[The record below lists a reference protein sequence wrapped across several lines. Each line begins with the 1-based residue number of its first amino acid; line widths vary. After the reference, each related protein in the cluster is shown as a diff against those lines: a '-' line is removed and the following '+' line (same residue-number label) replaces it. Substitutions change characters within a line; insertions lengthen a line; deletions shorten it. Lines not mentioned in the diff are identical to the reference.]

1 MEENTLELIEEI
13 TEETTEEIIDS
24 PPALNE
30 SEPVPEFTP
39 DLEQTE
45 RSLEELLEDYIESRL
60 VEDEENNLEGEE
72 DTSISDSEIIV
83 QDYSDYYSQ
92 IVNLLGE
99 NQLELKTQ
107 STTLEDYNETNN
119 IAADFET
126 ISLTNQLL
134 ILIYVSILF
143 TALLNFSRR
152 IF

>member
-1 MEENTLELIEEI
+1 MEENTLEVVEET
-13 TEETTEEIIDS
+13 TEETLEEIIDS
-24 PPALNE
+24 PPALYE

-72 DTSISDSEIIV
+72 DNSVSDSEIIV

>member
-1 MEENTLELIEEI
+1 MEENIIEI
-13 TEETTEEIIDS
+13 TEETTQEVIDS
-24 PPALNE
+24 PTISNE

-45 RSLEELLEDYIESRL
+45 QTERTLEELLEDYIQSRV
-60 VEDEENNLEGEE
+60 VEDEESDMEVDEV
-72 DTSISDSEIIV
+72 TSVSDSEIIV

-99 NQLELKTQ
+99 NQIELQTQ
-107 STTLEDYNETNN
+107 STTLEDYVETNN
-119 IAADFET
+119 ISADFET

>member
-1 MEENTLELIEEI
+1 MEDNILEVIEET

-30 SEPVPEFTP
+30 SEPVPDFNP

-45 RSLEELLEDYIESRL
+45 RTLEELLEDYIESRL
-60 VEDEENNLEGEE
+60 VEDEENTMEGEE
-72 DTSISDSEIIV
+72 DTTVSDSEIVV

-99 NQLELKTQ
+99 NQIELKTQ

>member
-1 MEENTLELIEEI
+1 MEENTLEVIEE
-13 TEETTEEIIDS
+13 TNEIIDS
-24 PPALNE
+24 PQIVNE
-30 SEPVPEFTP
+30 SEPVPESTP

-45 RSLEELLEDYIESRL
+45 KTLEDLLEDYIESRL
-60 VEDEENNLEGEE
+60 EENEQTDSEIQE
-72 DTSISDSEIIV
+72 DTEISDSEVVI

-99 NQLELKTQ
+99 NQIELETQ
-107 STTLEDYNETNN
+107 NTTLEDYSENNN
-119 IAADFET
+119 ISAEFET